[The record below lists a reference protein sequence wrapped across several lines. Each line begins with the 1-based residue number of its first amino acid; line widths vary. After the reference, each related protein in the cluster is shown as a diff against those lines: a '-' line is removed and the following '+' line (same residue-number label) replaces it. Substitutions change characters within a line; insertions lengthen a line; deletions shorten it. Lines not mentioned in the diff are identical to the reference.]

1 MAGCWGIAV
10 VAEVA
15 LELEEWGFV
24 EVEAEESYQDSDRE
38 HGGGSA
44 DYAKKFRMEVRVD
57 EPTDG
62 CHKHRFDGVMEDVEA
77 VTVFSK
83 EAQGRVFEESL
94 GG

>member
-1 MAGCWGIAV
+1 MVECCGIAV

-15 LELEEWGFV
+15 LELKEWGFV
-24 EVEAEESYQDSDRE
+24 EVEADESCQDRDRE

-57 EPTDG
+57 ELADG
-62 CHKHRFDGVMEDVEA
+62 CHEHCFHGVMEDVEA